1 MSHVT
6 GINLLTCVNW
16 DGWQDLMDC
25 IEVKK
30 MDIYVL
36 YVYGHKMAGHLICP
50 PPPNSVDG
58 FIFPVAKAPSSPLS
72 SPWPVKDSN
81 KLASIVKPKVP
92 SMRRR
97 STAPKVWW

>member
-16 DGWQDLMDC
+16 DGWQDLTDC

-36 YVYGHKMAGHLICP
+36 YVYGRKMTGHLICP
-50 PPPNSVDG
+50 LHLGGWLYFSGGQGTVLA
-58 FIFPVAKAPSSPLS
+58 FKQPLTCE
-72 SPWPVKDSN
+72 
-81 KLASIVKPKVP
+81 
-92 SMRRR
+92 RF
-97 STAPKVWW
+97 

>member
-16 DGWQDLMDC
+16 DAWQDLIDC

-36 YVYGHKMAGHLICP
+36 YVQGHKTTGHLIC
-50 PPPNSVDG
+50 SLQLSG
-58 FIFPVAKAPSSPLS
+58 WLYFFSSGQGALLAFKKPLTCE
-72 SPWPVKDSN
+72 
-81 KLASIVKPKVP
+81 
-92 SMRRR
+92 RF
-97 STAPKVWW
+97 